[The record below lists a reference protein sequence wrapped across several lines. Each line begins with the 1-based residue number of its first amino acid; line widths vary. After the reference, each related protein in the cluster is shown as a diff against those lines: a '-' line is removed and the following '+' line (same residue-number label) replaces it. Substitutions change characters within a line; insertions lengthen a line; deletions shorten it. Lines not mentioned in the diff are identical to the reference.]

1 MRRRARE
8 LVKTKATVLTESGVP
23 ARRRVEGPAP
33 RFCSAL
39 RQWGATNKGREEG
52 SFTGWAEPRFYRC
65 KNISEDMAAC
75 EPGDTLEEDSPVAHS
90 LVFHSPLFDF
100 FSLNTKVNNAG
111 QGAPRSVHTDVYSDI
126 IPQTTALSRLQVEE
140 WTAKTNCSC
149 WFPVGYL
156 HKY

>member
-8 LVKTKATVLTESGVP
+8 LIETKAAVLTESGVP
-23 ARRRVEGPAP
+23 ARCRVEGPAP
-33 RFCSAL
+33 CFCSAL
-39 RQWGATNKGREEG
+39 RQWGATDEGRGEG

-100 FSLNTKVNNAG
+100 FFLKHEG
-111 QGAPRSVHTDVYSDI
+111 KQR
-126 IPQTTALSRLQVEE
+126 
-140 WTAKTNCSC
+140 W
-149 WFPVGYL
+149 
-156 HKY
+156 